1 MRQCRYFETPM
12 KFLIALTLLL
22 AFNAQAS
29 DPPKGD
35 GKKPERSAVPERITR
50 PKPKPADL
58 PQAVEKDG
66 TPGACPKF
74 EYKEKPAKIVCMEK
88 ATGPEKPKPAAK

>member
-1 MRQCRYFETPM
+1 MLQCRYFETLM
-12 KFLIALTLLL
+12 KFLIALTLSF

-58 PQAVEKDG
+58 PQAVEKDS

>member
-1 MRQCRYFETPM
+1 MLQCRYFETPM

-50 PKPKPADL
+50 PKAKPADL
-58 PQAVEKDG
+58 PQCVEKNSN
-66 TPGACPKF
+66 PGACPKF